1 MNTILKINDSSVKR
15 FSTKVGHVNANF
27 HRSVFL
33 SQLLPPIV
41 ETEGEARAGSD
52 YARTVSNFF
61 HLLRLLL
68 GCPAHTV
75 QTLLA
80 ATPPQTMALSS
91 ILPPSSRKPW
101 EAMIALSLPLSR
113 LRPPAREEQVQGE
126 EARVF

>member
-15 FSTKVGHVNANF
+15 FSRKVGHVNANF

-68 GCPAHTV
+68 GCPAHPV
-75 QTLLA
+75 QTLPA

-91 ILPPSSRKPW
+91 ILPPSSRVW
-101 EAMIALSLPLSR
+101 EAMIALSFPLSR
-113 LRPPAREEQVQGE
+113 LQPPAREERVQGE